1 MSAAESYRL
10 ITKFEKL
17 FEGKRYRHRSPL
29 KGNEFA
35 VELYEDLYTLRRSP
49 KLVDRIESG
58 QCAIHILGKLTGITA
73 RRADGTFGE
82 RNPSTKAIFQPGYG
96 VARSHLATV
105 EIGIE
110 VKMLAKAMSKQVWNR
125 ISDLKH
131 SLQEFKR
138 GGNHPITV
146 AIVGVN
152 HAKQYTGYEGD
163 RAYPTDGSADYRHP
177 IQEAAKAKADII
189 NEIQGLYDELLILEF
204 DVSNV
209 EPYPFK
215 WVDEDKAFR
224 EYGAALARISRR
236 YQERF

>member
-10 ITKFEKL
+10 LTKFEEL
-17 FEGKRYRHRSPL
+17 FEGTQYRHRSPF

-49 KLVDRIESG
+49 KLIERIESG
-58 QCAIHILGKLTGITA
+58 ERAINILGNLTGIMA

-82 RNPSTKAIFQPGYG
+82 RNPSTNAVFQPGYA

-110 VKMLAKAMSKQVWNR
+110 VKMLAKAMGKQVWNR
-125 ISDLKH
+125 IGDLKH
-131 SLQEFKR
+131 SAEEFKR
-138 GGNHPITV
+138 GGNHPVTV

-152 HAKQYTGYEGD
+152 HAKQYTSYEGV
-163 RAYPTDGSADYRHP
+163 REYPTDGSVDYRHP
-177 IQEAAKAKADII
+177 IQEAPSTKTTII
-189 NEIQGLYDELLILEF
+189 NELKNLYDELLILEF

-209 EPYPFK
+209 EPYPFA
-215 WVDEDKAFR
+215 WVNADRTFK
-224 EYGAALARISRR
+224 EYGGVLARVSRK
-236 YQERF
+236 YQDRF